1 MTKSSV
7 DPCNLDQFQLTCELP
22 LPVVHGAPLPP
33 PPPPPGPRRHARH
46 VLRVLLQQD
55 VSAILTLNTTI
66 LETFHHFKETYKGEI
81 KADEN
86 HTKLSTV
93 IFSMF
98 ENTPWSA
105 DTVATVFIQ

>member
-7 DPCNLDQFQLTCELP
+7 DPCDLDQFQLTCELP

-55 VSAILTLNTTI
+55 VSAILTLITTI
-66 LETFHHFKETYKGEI
+66 HHFKEIYKGEI
-81 KADEN
+81 KVDKDKTE
-86 HTKLSTV
+86 L
-93 IFSMF
+93 
-98 ENTPWSA
+98 
-105 DTVATVFIQ
+105 